1 VALGKKKAEAKN
13 QWDIWKIAGE
23 VPDKN
28 EDLEV
33 IASTKEENACEMT
46 RS

>member
-1 VALGKKKAEAKN
+1 LGKKKDEAKD

-23 VPDKN
+23 VPDKS

-33 IASTKEENACEMT
+33 IASTKEENACQMT
-46 RS
+46 RP